1 MRIWLNKYFGFS
13 KGEFNG
19 LLFLALIIL
28 ILKAIPIIYG
38 YTRPIEKDDPDLL
51 AQIQKITV
59 ADEKY
64 ADNIRDHIENDYPK
78 KTVKLFNFDPNTL
91 DASGW
96 QALGLSPKQANAI
109 INYTGKGG
117 KFYKPED
124 LQKMY
129 TISPEVYN
137 RILPYVKIADQDLNT
152 SKKYMPF
159 EKKEYVK
166 KAAVIVDIN
175 QADSAQLDEIKGIGG
190 AFASRIIKYRER
202 LGGFYKKEQLME
214 VYGLDSVKYAGI
226 KDQISISNVPLKTI
240 NINTAVFNDLKR
252 NPYLS
257 YKQINAIINYRKQ
270 HGNYKD
276 ITDLKKV
283 AILNQQVIDKITPY
297 ISF

>member
-19 LLFLALIIL
+19 LLFLVLIIVV
-28 ILKAIPIIYG
+28 LKAIPIIYG
-38 YTRPIEKDDPDLL
+38 YTRPVEKDDPRIS
-51 AQIQKITV
+51 AQIQQITV

-64 ADNIRDHIENDYPK
+64 ADNVRDHIESTYPEK
-78 KTVKLFNFDPNTL
+78 AVKLFNFDPNTL
-91 DASGW
+91 DADGW
-96 QALGLSPKQANAI
+96 QTLGLSPKQAKAI

-129 TISPEVYN
+129 TISPEMYKK
-137 RILPYVKIADQDLNT
+137 ILPYVKIANQDLNN
-152 SKKYMPF
+152 SKKYTPF

-166 KAAVIVDIN
+166 KAAVIIDIN
-175 QADSAQLDEIKGIGG
+175 VADSAQFDEIKGIGG
-190 AFASRIIKYRER
+190 TFANRILKYRER

-214 VYGLDSVKYAGI
+214 VYGLDSAKYAEI
-226 KDQISISNVPLKTI
+226 KDQISIGNVPLKTI
-240 NINTAVFNDLKR
+240 NINTAAFNDLKR

-257 YKQINAIINYRKQ
+257 FKQINAIINYRKQ
-270 HGNYKD
+270 HGNYTG
-276 ITDLKKV
+276 IADLKKV

>member
-19 LLFLALIIL
+19 LLFLALIIVV
-28 ILKAIPIIYG
+28 LKAIPIIYS
-38 YTRPIEKDDPDLL
+38 YTRPLEKDDPDLL
-51 AQIQKITV
+51 AQIQKITI

-64 ADNIRDHIENDYPK
+64 ADNVREHIENTNSEK
-78 KTVKLFNFDPNTL
+78 AVKLFNFDPNTL
-91 DASGW
+91 SADGW
-96 QALGLSPKQANAI
+96 QSLGLSPKQAKAI

-129 TISPEVYN
+129 TISPEVYKK
-137 RILPYVKIADQDLNT
+137 ILPYVKIADQGLSG
-152 SKKYMPF
+152 SKKYTPF
-159 EKKEYVK
+159 EKKEYIK
-166 KAAVIVDIN
+166 KVAVIVDIN
-175 QADSAQLDEIKGIGG
+175 SADSAQLDEIKGIGG
-190 AFASRIIKYRER
+190 AFASRILKYRER

-214 VYGLDSVKYAGI
+214 VYGLDSVKYAEI
-226 KDQISISNVPLKTI
+226 KDQISISNVPLKTV

-257 YKQINAIINYRKQ
+257 YKQINAIIQYRKQ
-270 HGNYKD
+270 HGNYTG

-283 AILNQQVIDKITPY
+283 VILNQQVIDKIAPY